1 MGPQASSVY
10 TGTMTSSR
18 RKFIQRGL
26 LGSALLFVGGTGAL
40 ALYPANDS
48 RAPRRRLLALDATTF
63 AIMAAFAERI
73 IPAKGSADAIE
84 VAHRVDVALC
94 YLPVEACNDVTNAL
108 RLLENGLVGLFMRK
122 TPKPFTYMDEK
133 SRDAAIKSW
142 ETSEHE
148 LLRSAFGAL
157 RKLCLAGYYA
167 TLQAGSEL
175 GYPGPRFMKAE
186 PDPIKANGPLSPP
199 YVPKRT

>member
-1 MGPQASSVY
+1 M
-10 TGTMTSSR
+10 
-18 RKFIQRGL
+18 
-26 LGSALLFVGGTGAL
+26 LFVGGTATL
-40 ALYPANDS
+40 ALYPSNDS

-73 IPAKGSADAIE
+73 IPDKGSADAIE

-94 YLPVEACNDVTNAL
+94 YLPVEACDDVMNAL

-122 TPKPFTYMDEK
+122 TPKPFTYLSEK
-133 SRDAAIKSW
+133 ERDAALKSW
-142 ETSEHE
+142 ETSKHE

-167 TLQAGSEL
+167 TLEAGTEI
-175 GYPGPRFMKAE
+175 GYPGPRILK
-186 PDPIKANGPLSPP
+186 PDPGAAQRNGPLSPP
-199 YVPKRT
+199 YVPQRT

>member
-1 MGPQASSVY
+1 
-10 TGTMTSSR
+10 MTSSR
-18 RKFIQRGL
+18 RKFIKRGL

-40 ALYPANDS
+40 ALYPSNDS
-48 RAPRRRLLALDATTF
+48 RAPRRRLLTLDESTF

-73 IPAKGSADAIE
+73 IPENGSADAIE

-94 YLPVEACNDVTNAL
+94 YLPVEACDDVIKAL

-122 TPKPFTYMDEK
+122 TPKPFTYLGEK
-133 SRDAAIKSW
+133 ERDAALQVW
-142 ETSEHE
+142 ETSPHQ

-167 TLQAGSEL
+167 TLEAGTEI
-175 GYPGPRFMKAE
+175 GYPGPRFMK
-186 PDPIKANGPLSPP
+186 PDPGNVERNGPLSPP
-199 YVPKRT
+199 YVPRKT